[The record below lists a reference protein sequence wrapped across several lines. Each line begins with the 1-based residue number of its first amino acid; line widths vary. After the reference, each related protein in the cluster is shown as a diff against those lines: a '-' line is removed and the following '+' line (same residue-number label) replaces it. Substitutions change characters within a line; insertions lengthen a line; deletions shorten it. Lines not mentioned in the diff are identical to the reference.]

1 MPFPPTDKS
10 LEGLLKQTESRL
22 TLVERRVATGGGG
35 GAPSQI
41 TGLITAG
48 PGVAL
53 TGTGTTATPYIIGT
67 WRGTTAQRDT
77 LFGVP
82 GTVAAQVALANQLV
96 VWFNTSKGYGEAYY
110 APTGSAGLTV
120 RGLLAGYPAG
130 WYPVAGTAL
139 TATRIKESGFQ
150 AIVAATIT
158 YPNLLA
164 AFLVNIGGFTGS
176 GQSIIIPPIGGYYSV
191 TAMIYYSGA
200 GAMSYIST
208 ITRFTGGAEIAATRI
223 PGSGGADNTMGQTTP
238 FVPVPAGQG
247 VELVGSA
254 AAAHNFYGDGA
265 TRKTFLTLAYDG
277 PPLVNG

>member
-176 GQSIIIPPIGGYYSV
+176 
-191 TAMIYYSGA
+191 
-200 GAMSYIST
+200 
-208 ITRFTGGAEIAATRI
+208 AEIAATRI